1 MFCRSTVFTLCRQG
15 CCSLR
20 ISFPDFGNS
29 YQHCPKPCEPR
40 GQVHSSGSR
49 GVVFSVCGLLVEQWS
64 HSDVLT
70 VNVW

>member
-1 MFCRSTVFTLCRQG
+1 
-15 CCSLR
+15 
-20 ISFPDFGNS
+20 
-29 YQHCPKPCEPR
+29 
-40 GQVHSSGSR
+40 VHSSGSR